1 MRLTTRI
8 LNNRVSRR
16 IVLLFIAAAI
26 IPLLLLAGLTLYQ
39 IRFQLVEKHSEE
51 IRHSAKLIG
60 MEIFQRLQYTKEQ
73 LQLIA
78 DGLRAGYTPTLS
90 SLISNDDP
98 MLPPRIDE
106 LFRLSN
112 QGVVTRLIGD
122 AEIEGSA
129 LIKKVHEQRIP
140 GKAMLLVTSGTA
152 RRERPNLY
160 LFIPIDPDNPTD
172 DLLGAR
178 LRLSMLFD
186 TEQLDVRREQICV
199 LNENGIPLYC
209 NRPIDMPWLADV
221 VARTNASNSQQ
232 FTWQGQGDESTIT
245 AFWSLFLAPHY
256 QLRKWSMV
264 VAVPSRLAMAS
275 VYRFQE
281 TFLQVG
287 VITLSLV
294 ILLSIFAIRRNM
306 VPLERLLEGTRRL
319 SRGGFST
326 RVSINS
332 KDEFSELGD
341 AFNDMAKRLGTSFD
355 QQAGLI
361 DLSYKLQHAG
371 NMYKALQVALEALP
385 RFVSAKGMA
394 IVHVEPVETIVRL
407 EYISSSNGHIDKQ
420 NLSLSATDIDL
431 PHSPWKGSVED
442 AIDRLPIVERLHYPA
457 DAQIVLMPA
466 LLKHS
471 VIACL
476 VLQPRETSSPGIEK
490 YFILTQFCDVL
501 ASSLSNIRLKQRLEY
516 QAYHDPLTHLPNRLL
531 IKRKT
536 EKALAHAR
544 TSQRELAVMIMD
556 IDRFKIINDS
566 MGHAAGDELLVA
578 FAERLK
584 QFTSRRD
591 ILSRFAGDEF
601 VFLFAS
607 EGHHLRNKLP
617 EIVERLD
624 RAFRE
629 PFSIGGRTVRITA
642 SKGIAMYPEDGKSFL
657 DLLKNA
663 DAAMYHAKHKKAGS
677 YAFFNQTLQNA
688 LLDELETEQNLLD
701 ALNREEFELHYQPSI
716 HLPTGHM
723 IGAEALIR
731 WRRPGHGLV
740 MPNLF
745 IPIAEQTGHIE
756 SIGNWVMQHACEDF
770 LRWRRDGLRM
780 NNISVNVSSI
790 QLKNPTFVQTVKN
803 ILEKTGMQPH
813 TLELEITETA
823 FIEDFEN
830 SLAKL
835 KEIQQL
841 GVQVAV
847 DDFGTGYASLKYL
860 KELPANRIK
869 IDRLFVKDLPDSHND
884 MAIISSL
891 ITLTD
896 ELGLG
901 LIAEGI
907 ETEMQKRYLMQAG
920 VSVAQGYLMSRPL
933 PEAELLEFLA
943 AHSMPDSS
951 PQAPIPVKRSQ
962 QKG

>member
-1 MRLTTRI
+1 VRLTTKI
-8 LNNRVSRR
+8 LSNRVSRR

-26 IPLLLLAGLTLYQ
+26 IPLLLLGGLTLYQ
-39 IRFQLVEKHSEE
+39 IRLHQVKQHGEE
-51 IRHSAKLIG
+51 IRHTAKLIG
-60 MEIFQRLQYTKEQ
+60 MEIFQRLQYTKGQ

-78 DGLRAGYTPTLS
+78 ESLHAGYTPSLNTLRS
-90 SLISNDDP
+90 QDDP
-98 MLPPRIDE
+98 SLPARIGD
-106 LFRLSN
+106 LFRLSK
-112 QGVVTRLIGD
+112 QGVITHLMGDTEIDGSSLIR
-122 AEIEGSA
+122 S
-129 LIKKVHEQRIP
+129 VHEQRIP
-140 GKAMLLVTSGTA
+140 GKAMLLMTSVTGKGET
-152 RRERPNLY
+152 PDLY
-160 LFIPIDPDNPTD
+160 LFIPIDVDNPMS

-186 TEQLDVRREQICV
+186 TEQLDARLEQICI

-209 NRPIDMPWLADV
+209 NQPIKIPWLADV
-221 VARTNASNSQQ
+221 VARTNTSNSQQ
-232 FTWQGQGDESTIT
+232 FTWQLQDHEMIIT

-256 QLRKWSMV
+256 QLQKWSVV
-264 VAVPSRLAMAS
+264 VALPNRLAMAS

-294 ILLSIFAIRRNM
+294 ILLSIISIRHHM
-306 VPLERLLEGTRRL
+306 VPLERLLNGTRRL

-326 RVSINS
+326 RVEIDS

-341 AFNDMAKRLGTSFD
+341 AFNDMARRLGTSFD

-371 NMYKALQVALEALP
+371 SMHKVLQVALEALP
-385 RFVSAKGMA
+385 HFVSAKDMA
-394 IVHVEPVETIVRL
+394 IVYVERSETTVHL
-407 EYISSSNGHIDKQ
+407 ECLSSNDGQIEPKI
-420 NLSLSATDIDL
+420 LSCDANIDL
-431 PHSPWKGSVED
+431 PPSPWKGNLQD
-442 AIDRLPIVERLHYPA
+442 AVHRLPIVARLGYST
-457 DAQIVLMPA
+457 DSEIVLMPV
-466 LLKHS
+466 LLKRS

-476 VLQPRETSSPGIEK
+476 VLHHKETLSPGIEK
-490 YFILTQFCDVL
+490 YFILTQFGDIL
-501 ASSLSNIRLKQRLEY
+501 AASLSNIRLRQRLEH
-516 QAYHDPLTHLPNRLL
+516 QAFHDPLTHLPNRLL
-531 IKRKT
+531 IKQKT
-536 EKALAHAR
+536 EESLEHAR
-544 TSQRELAVMIMD
+544 TSQHELAMMIMD
-556 IDRFKIINDS
+556 IDRFKTINDS
-566 MGHAAGDELLVA
+566 MGHAAGDDLLVA

-607 EGHHLRNKLP
+607 DRHHLRSKLLD
-617 EIVERLD
+617 IVERLD
-624 RAFRE
+624 RALHE
-629 PFSIGGRTVRITA
+629 PFTLGSRTVRVSA
-642 SKGIAMYPEDGKSFL
+642 SKGIAMFPDDGESFL
-657 DLLKNA
+657 HLLKNA
-663 DAAMYHAKHKKAGS
+663 DMAMYHAKHKRAGS
-677 YAFFNQTLQNA
+677 YAFFDQTLQNA
-688 LLDELETEQNLLD
+688 LLEELEIEQNLLD

-716 HLPTGHM
+716 HLPTGRM
-723 IGAEALIR
+723 IGAEALVR
-731 WRRPGHGLV
+731 WRRPEHGMV
-740 MPNLF
+740 TPNRF

-756 SIGNWVMQHACEDF
+756 PIGNWVMRRACEDF
-770 LRWRRDGLRM
+770 LRWRRDGLKM
-780 NNISVNVSSI
+780 NYVSVNVSSI
-790 QLKNPTFVQTVKN
+790 QLKSPDFVQTVKETLRN
-803 ILEKTGMQPH
+803 TGMEPH
-813 TLELEITETA
+813 SLELEITETA
-823 FIEDFEN
+823 FIEDFES
-830 SLAKL
+830 SLSKL

-907 ETEMQKRYLMQAG
+907 ETEAQKRYLMLAG

-933 PEAELLEFLA
+933 PEPELREFLA
-943 AHSMPDSS
+943 AHCLPESS
-951 PQAPIPVKRSQ
+951 PLAANPAAQSQ
-962 QKG
+962 QC